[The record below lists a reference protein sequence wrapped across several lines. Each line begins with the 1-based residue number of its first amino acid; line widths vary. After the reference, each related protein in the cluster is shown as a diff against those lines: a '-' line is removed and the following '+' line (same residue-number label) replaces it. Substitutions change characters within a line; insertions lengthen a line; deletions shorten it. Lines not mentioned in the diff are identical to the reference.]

1 MIYANID
8 LIIDN
13 RHLEAK
19 LAELASHAQ
28 KVDLNW
34 DEKKILELSL
44 NIHQQAY
51 MEMILNMSDCIIK
64 DLENKKA
71 EKESYLQTKS
81 ARINFKKQKLFTRFR
96 KKGTK

>member
-1 MIYANID
+1 MLYTTID

-19 LAELASHAQ
+19 LAELTRHAQ
-28 KVDLNW
+28 RVDLGW

-51 MEMILNMSDCIIK
+51 MEMILNMTECIVK
-64 DLENKKA
+64 DLENKKT
-71 EKESYLQTKS
+71 EKEAYSQTKS
-81 ARINFKKQKLFTRFR
+81 ARIKFNKRKLFARFKKR
-96 KKGTK
+96 